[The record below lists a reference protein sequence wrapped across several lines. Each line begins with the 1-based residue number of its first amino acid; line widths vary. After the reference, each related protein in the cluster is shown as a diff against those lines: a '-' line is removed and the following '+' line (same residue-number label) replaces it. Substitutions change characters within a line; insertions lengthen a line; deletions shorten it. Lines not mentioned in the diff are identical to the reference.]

1 MTKKQYRSAMGKV
14 VDMGALQLQN
24 ETVRAVGNMNVNARG
39 DTLNSTNQ
47 VIDKKSQQVR
57 RQYQRQSNVNT
68 REVATSNVAVKKAK
82 QPVSEVFEDSFTDL
96 PEDNDVV
103 ANDIVAEETTAEE
116 TTTESTEFRGG
127 LAAAIARS
135 RTVKQQL
142 EKTPRQ
148 LAKEASIKKI

>member
-1 MTKKQYRSAMGKV
+1 MTKKQYRSAMGKT

-24 ETVRAVGNMNVNARG
+24 ESVRAVGNMNVNARG

-57 RQYQRQSNVNT
+57 RQYRRQSNVSNQ
-68 REVATSNVAVKKAK
+68 EVTTGNVALRKAN
-82 QPVSEVFEDSFTDL
+82 QPVTEVFQDRFDDL
-96 PEDNDVV
+96 PEDNDVMAEDIIAEV
-103 ANDIVAEETTAEE
+103 APSVNEP
-116 TTTESTEFRGG
+116 RGG

-148 LAKEASIKKI
+148 LAKESPIKKI

>member
-1 MTKKQYRSAMGKV
+1 MTNKIYKSAMGKT

-39 DTLNSTNQ
+39 DVIDNRNR

-57 RQYQRQSNVNT
+57 RQY
-68 REVATSNVAVKKAK
+68 AK
-82 QPVSEVFEDSFTDL
+82 QTNVSTQSITTSSRAAQAKNATPVVEDDFSDL

-103 ANDIVAEETTAEE
+103 AEDLAPVENPAATQP
-116 TTTESTEFRGG
+116 RGG
-127 LAAAIARS
+127 LAAAIAKS
-135 RTVKQQL
+135 RTVAQEL

-148 LAKEASIKKI
+148 LAKESPIKKI

>member
-1 MTKKQYRSAMGKV
+1 MTKKQYRSAMGKT

-39 DTLNSTNQ
+39 DTLNSNNQ
-47 VIDKKSQQVR
+47 IIDKKSQQVR
-57 RQYQRQSNVNT
+57 RQYRRQSNVSNQEIT
-68 REVATSNVAVKKAK
+68 TSNVALRKAN
-82 QPVSEVFEDSFTDL
+82 QPVTEVFQDRFDDL
-96 PEDNDVV
+96 PEDNDVMAEDIIADV
-103 ANDIVAEETTAEE
+103 AP
-116 TTTESTEFRGG
+116 STDEPRGG

-148 LAKEASIKKI
+148 LAKESPIKKI

>member
-47 VIDKKSQQVR
+47 IIDKKSQQVR
-57 RQYQRQSNVNT
+57 RQYRRQSNVGT
-68 REVATSNVAVKKAK
+68 QEVATSNVALRKSN
-82 QPVSEVFEDSFTDL
+82 QPASEVFEDSFDDL
-96 PEDNDVV
+96 PEDNNVV
-103 ANDIVAEETTAEE
+103 AEDIVAEPAPAPAYEPK
-116 TTTESTEFRGG
+116 GG

-148 LAKEASIKKI
+148 LAKESSIKKI